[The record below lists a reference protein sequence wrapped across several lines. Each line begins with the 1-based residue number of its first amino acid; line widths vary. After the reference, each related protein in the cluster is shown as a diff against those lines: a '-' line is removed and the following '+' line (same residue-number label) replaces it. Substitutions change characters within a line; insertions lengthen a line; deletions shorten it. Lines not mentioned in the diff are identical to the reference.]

1 MEIRLKSDAVR
12 QRIAEL
18 KSKLASCNDPKE
30 KTRIRKALRSLKIK
44 LTEMEGFIPNRKD
57 YIVRT
62 KFVFEGT
69 FKVYATSKDE
79 ALQIVKESCG
89 MSCGKI
95 QATVPNVLDW
105 DFDMTPTKIAK

>member
-18 KSKLASCNDPKE
+18 KSKLATCNDPKE

-44 LTEMEGFIPNRKD
+44 LTEMEGFIPKRKD
-57 YIVRT
+57 YIVKT
-62 KFVFEGT
+62 KFVFEGS

-79 ALQIVKESCG
+79 ALKMMRENCG
-89 MSCGKI
+89 MSCGEI
-95 QATVPNVLDW
+95 HATEPNVLNW
-105 DFDMTPTKIAK
+105 DFDMKPTKIAK

>member
-18 KSKLASCNDPKE
+18 KSKLASC
-30 KTRIRKALRSLKIK
+30 
-44 LTEMEGFIPNRKD
+44 LTEIEGFIPKRKD

-79 ALQIVKESCG
+79 ALQIVRENCG
-89 MSCGKI
+89 MSCGNI

-105 DFDMTPTKIAK
+105 SFSMHPTKIAK

>member
-44 LTEMEGFIPNRKD
+44 LTEMDGFIPKRKD
-57 YIVRT
+57 YIVKT
-62 KFVFEGT
+62 KFVFEGS

-79 ALQIVKESCG
+79 ALQIVRENCG
-89 MSCGKI
+89 MTCGNI

-105 DFDMTPTKIAK
+105 SFSMHPTKIAK

>member
-1 MEIRLKSDAVR
+1 M
-12 QRIAEL
+12 
-18 KSKLASCNDPKE
+18 
-30 KTRIRKALRSLKIK
+30 KIK
-44 LTEMEGFIPNRKD
+44 LSEIEGIIPKRKD
-57 YIVRT
+57 YIIKT

-79 ALQIVKESCG
+79 ALKIVREDCG
-89 MSCGKI
+89 MTCGKI

>member
-12 QRIAEL
+12 ERIAEL

-30 KTRIRKALRSLKIK
+30 KTGIRKALRSLKIK
-44 LTEMEGFIPNRKD
+44 LTEMEGFIPKRKD
-57 YIVRT
+57 YIVKT
-62 KFVFEGT
+62 KFVFEGS

-79 ALQIVKESCG
+79 ALKIVRENCG
-89 MSCGKI
+89 MTCGNI

-105 DFDMTPTKIAK
+105 NFNMHPTKITK

>member
-12 QRIAEL
+12 ERIAEL
-18 KSKLASCNDPKE
+18 KSKLAACNDPNE
-30 KTRIRKALRSLKIK
+30 KTRIRKVLRSLKIK
-44 LTEMEGFIPNRKD
+44 LTEMDGFIPKRKN
-57 YIVRT
+57 YIIRT

-79 ALQIVKESCG
+79 ALKIVRENCG
-89 MSCGKI
+89 MTCGKI

-105 DFDMTPTKIAK
+105 DFDMIPTKITK